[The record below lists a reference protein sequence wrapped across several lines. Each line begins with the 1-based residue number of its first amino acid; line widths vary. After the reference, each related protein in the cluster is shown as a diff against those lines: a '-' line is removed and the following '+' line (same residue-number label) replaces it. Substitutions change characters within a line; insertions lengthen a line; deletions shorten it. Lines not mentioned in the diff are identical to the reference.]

1 MTLHSFSAGTS
12 SYSERSHV
20 SLALNS
26 YFLVVIQLPH
36 LKLDLHKHGG
46 FEFWRQNSS
55 IHVNFHAI
63 NAAFRWISGLQDLG
77 FRDSRVLGFEEL
89 KISGFQDFITTGF
102 QDFRNSQF

>member
-12 SYSERSHV
+12 SSSERSHV

-36 LKLDLHKHGG
+36 LKLDLHKHCG

-77 FRDSRVLGFEEL
+77 FRESRVLGFEEL
-89 KISGFQDFITTGF
+89 KIAGFQDFITHSELF
-102 QDFRNSQF
+102 ARLL